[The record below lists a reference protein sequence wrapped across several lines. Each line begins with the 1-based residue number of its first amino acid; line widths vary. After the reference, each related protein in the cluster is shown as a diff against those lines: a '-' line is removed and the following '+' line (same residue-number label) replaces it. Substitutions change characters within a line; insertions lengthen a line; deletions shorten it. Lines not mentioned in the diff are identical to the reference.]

1 MKIMKKRK
9 QLLSLLLAVAFM
21 VALPLMPI
29 SSRKASAAEPVTYI
43 INYIDST
50 EQWRYQVG
58 NEWNKDAEHRELY
71 YMQQDMK
78 DGDYLVVSG
87 NHDLNLTVS
96 VRLGNLTVM
105 NSGMSVIHA
114 NGYDACYILSG
125 STAAINGDVTLAA
138 VYGDNT
144 RCTFNNNVKT
154 LEITNNND
162 NKDASPVVT
171 CGGTVG
177 HLILHDPYTDYNFYN
192 IAAGKLVAE
201 KANITTDK
209 AYYSTTAP
217 AAADAPAATTPP
229 AETATPPAA
238 TATPPAA
245 TPTPAPA
252 GEYDDVPK
260 TGDTDISLVL
270 AGLSAV
276 CLLAGYAVRK
286 TYRHS

>member
-1 MKIMKKRK
+1 MKIMIKRK
-9 QLLSLLLAVAFM
+9 QLLSLLLAAAFM

-29 SSRKASAAEPVTYI
+29 SSLKASAAEPVTYI
-43 INYIDST
+43 INYIDSMG
-50 EQWRYQVG
+50 QWRYQVG
-58 NEWNKDAEHRELY
+58 NEWNNDAEHRELY

-96 VRLGNLTVM
+96 VRLGNLTVR
-105 NSGMSVIHA
+105 NSNMSVIHA
-114 NGYDACYILSG
+114 NGYDACYILGG

-171 CGGTVG
+171 CGGTVD
-177 HLILHDPYTDYNFYN
+177 HLILHDPYTDYHFYN

-209 AYYSTTAP
+209 AYYTTEAP
-217 AAADAPAATTPP
+217 AAATPP
-229 AETATPPAA
+229 AATATPPAA

-245 TPTPAPA
+245 TPVPA

-260 TGDTDISLVL
+260 TGDTDIFLVL
-270 AGLSAV
+270 AGLSVV
-276 CLLAGYAVRK
+276 CLLGSYAVRK
-286 TYRHS
+286 TYSHS